1 MKRLVAGLGVVVVAL
16 VLVGC
21 GDDDEPKATT
31 STTAGTEEVIPT
43 TSLTDLA
50 AYVKSNPDTKLC
62 VDSEGGF
69 REDVLPRVEEVYGL
83 SFTNTQ
89 QVGYELIPPAVKDGQ
104 CDVGIVYSTAGLIVK
119 NDLKVLEDDK
129 QAFGAY
135 TPAPTIK
142 TSNLSK
148 YPTLQE
154 DLQALTDALDTE
166 TITALN
172 ARVDV
177 DKEEAATVAEDFLKT
192 EGIIEDAPT
201 GSGKGAIVVGSKLD
215 TEAQLLGLMLS
226 QTLENKG
233 YDVTNKIPTGNTDVT
248 RTALTSDE
256 IDIYWEFTSSGLN
269 IVQQDPIT
277 DPQEAFEKVKE
288 LDAANGITW
297 LASANMNDTYALA
310 VRSSG

>member
-1 MKRLVAGLGVVVVAL
+1 MKRLVAWLGVLVFAL
-16 VLVGC
+16 LLVGC
-21 GDDDEPKATT
+21 GDDDNEPNATG
-31 STTAGTEEVIPT
+31 TTAAEQQIPD
-43 TSLTDLA
+43 TSLTALA

-69 REDVLPRVEEVYGL
+69 RDDVLPLVKDAYGL
-83 SFTNTQ
+83 EFTNTQ
-89 QVGYELIPPAVKDGQ
+89 QLGYELIPPAVKSGQ
-104 CDVGIVYSTAGLIVK
+104 CDVGIVYSTAGLIAK

-142 TSNLSK
+142 TTNLAK

-154 DLQALTDALDTE
+154 DLKALTDALDTD
-166 TITALN
+166 TITELN

-177 DKEEAATVAEDFLKT
+177 DKETAEKVAEDFLK
-192 EGIIEDAPT
+192 ENGIVEDPPT
-201 GSGKGAIVVGSKLD
+201 GSGKGKLIVGSKLD

-233 YDVTNKIPTGNTDVT
+233 YEVEKKIPTGNTDVT
-248 RTALTSDE
+248 RTALVNGD

-269 IVQQDPIT
+269 IVKQAPIG
-277 DPQEAFEKVKE
+277 DPQEAYTKVKD
-288 LDAANGITW
+288 LDAANGISW
-297 LASANMNDTYALA
+297 LEPATMNDTYALA
-310 VRSSG
+310 VKKAS

>member
-1 MKRLVAGLGVVVVAL
+1 LGVVVFAL
-16 VLVGC
+16 LLVGC
-21 GDDDEPKATT
+21 GDDDEPNASTN
-31 STTAGTEEVIPT
+31 TTAAPEESIPT

-50 AYVKSNPDTKLC
+50 TYVESNSDTKLC

-83 SFTNTQ
+83 TFTNTQ
-89 QVGYELIPPAVKDGQ
+89 QLGYELIPPAVKDGQ
-104 CDVGIVYSTAGLIVK
+104 CDVGIVYSTAGLIAK
-119 NDLKVLEDDK
+119 NDLTVLEDDK

-142 TSNLSK
+142 TSNLAK

-154 DLQALTDALDTE
+154 DLQPLTDALDTE
-166 TITALN
+166 TITELN

-177 DKEEAATVAEDFLKT
+177 DKEEAEAVAEDFLKT
-192 EGIIEDAPT
+192 EGLIEDAPT
-201 GSGKGAIVVGSKLD
+201 GSGKGAIIVGSKLD
-215 TEAQLLGLMLS
+215 TEAQLLGLMMIK
-226 QTLENKG
+226 TLENKG
-233 YDVTNKIPTGNTDVT
+233 YQVTNKIKTGNTDIT
-248 RTALTSDE
+248 RTALTNGD

-269 IVQQDPIT
+269 LVDQAPIG
-277 DPQEAFEKVKE
+277 DPQEAYDKVKE

>member
-1 MKRLVAGLGVVVVAL
+1 MKRLVAWLGVLVFAL
-16 VLVGC
+16 LLVGC

-31 STTAGTEEVIPT
+31 STTAATEDQIPT

-50 AYVKSNPDTKLC
+50 VFVKTNPDTKLC

-69 REDVLPRVEEVYGL
+69 REDVLPVIKDTYGL
-83 SFTNTQ
+83 EFTNTQ
-89 QVGYELIPPAVKDGQ
+89 QLGYELIPPAVKDGQ
-104 CDVGIVYSTAGLIVK
+104 CDVGIVYSTAGLITK
-119 NDLKVLEDDK
+119 NDLKVLDDDK
-129 QAFGAY
+129 KAFGAY

-154 DLQALTDALDTE
+154 DLQALTDALETDAITE
-166 TITALN
+166 LN

-177 DKEEAATVAEDFLKT
+177 DKEAAETVAEDFLK
-192 EGIIEDAPT
+192 ENGIIEDAPT
-201 GSGKGAIVVGSKLD
+201 GSGKGSIIVGSKLD
-215 TEAQLLGLMLS
+215 TEAQLLGLMMI

-233 YDVTNKIPTGNTDVT
+233 YEVTNKTKTGNTDIT
-248 RTALTSDE
+248 RTALLNGD

-269 IVQQDPIT
+269 IVKQTPIG
-277 DPQEAFEKVKE
+277 DPQAAYDKVKE

-297 LASANMNDTYALA
+297 LASADMNDTYALA
-310 VRSSG
+310 VRSEG